1 MAFTRPTLPFKLTPE
16 DLGSFNAPKAATQGA
31 SYVDHIIQTKLK
43 SLEANKNEAQL
54 PYAIDD
60 IKSLIAL
67 RNAQARIENTNAS
80 IGNTKLNL
88 LNDDDSG
95 GGSGGNNNQN
105 PNAPNTPTTGTTGSG
120 VNSGMSF
127 DANGANTVASPEQ
140 VAQAA
145 GGDQSQPTA
154 SNVPGQTNVNQ
165 DEAGMT
171 PQGQPSRVN
180 GSQTEH
186 PSSLINNATPQ
197 NNSSS
202 QDMGNNNIVPGIP
215 GQSYYGVPM
224 PAPTKHQLGL
234 SSLMSTDTYSKS
246 AELAKDA
253 QHDQIKQYDDLS
265 SHANTAADKSQDLLN
280 SFNRFDNSLKDVT
293 LKGAQLGK
301 APKWLSSQER
311 DKAIHLAAD
320 LGKAG
325 ISTLKEAMGNSRFAV
340 MEFNYGV
347 DNLSPNITWGKQ
359 AIDSYGDK
367 LKAANTRVQE
377 QRDLVNFY
385 KNNPQLGMK
394 KSNVDALI
402 SSLQTQYP
410 VIDDKGRIKKSN
422 EGKSKLYMTP
432 EAIQSVRRFGRYYP
446 KDDAKNDGAIGN
458 EIAKTPYGGTENL
471 QNLSTEELQ
480 ARLNKFK
487 KKKSDRLEVKLQGE
501 T

>member
-31 SYVDHIIQTKLK
+31 SYVDHIIQAKLK
-43 SLEANKNEAQL
+43 SLEASKNEAQL

-60 IKSLIAL
+60 IKSLIAI
-67 RNAQARIENTNAS
+67 RNAQARLENINAVKGQTVLDQYNGGS
-80 IGNTKLNL
+80 
-88 LNDDDSG
+88 SG
-95 GGSGGNNNQN
+95 GGDNSNSQN
-105 PNAPNTPTTGTTGSG
+105 PNAPNPPTQGTPGAGAD
-120 VNSGMSF
+120 SGMSF
-127 DANGANTVASPEQ
+127 GANGANTVASPEQ

-165 DEAGMT
+165 DEAGMA
-171 PQGQPSRVN
+171 PLGQPSRVN
-180 GSQTEH
+180 GSDNSN
-186 PSSLINNATPQ
+186 PSPLINQGGGSPQGNAP
-197 NNSSS
+197 S
-202 QDMGNNNIVPGIP
+202 QNNNIVPGTP

-224 PAPTKHQLGL
+224 PAPTGRQMAQNSLMGIDTYGKQAQLAADAQKHQIEEYNKL
-234 SSLMSTDTYSKS
+234 STNASV
-246 AELAKDA
+246 
-253 QHDQIKQYDDLS
+253 
-265 SHANTAADKSQDLLN
+265 AADKSQDLVN
-280 SFNRFDNSLKDVT
+280 SFQRFDNSLKDVT

-301 APKWLSSQER
+301 APKWLSSEAR
-311 DKAIHLAAD
+311 DNAIHLAAD

-347 DNLSPNITWGKQ
+347 DNLSPNITWSQQ
-359 AIDSYGDK
+359 AITSYGDK
-367 LKAANTRVQE
+367 VKAANTRVQE
-377 QRDLVNFY
+377 QRDLINFY

-394 KSNVDALI
+394 KENVDALI

-410 VIDDKGRIKKSN
+410 IIDDKGRVKKSN

-432 EAIQSVRRFGRYYP
+432 EAIQSVRQFGRYYP